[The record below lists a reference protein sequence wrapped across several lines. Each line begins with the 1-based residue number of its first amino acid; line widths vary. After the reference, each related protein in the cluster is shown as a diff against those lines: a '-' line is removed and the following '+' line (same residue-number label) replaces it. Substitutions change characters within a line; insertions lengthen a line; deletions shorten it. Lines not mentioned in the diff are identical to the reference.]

1 MTDKEERE
9 VLRRYLRQYLS
20 AKRRKCDLERRRA
33 QLQQDMQCP
42 LGAVRYDGMPR
53 SSSPSEGAAAFAYR
67 IDEVEQRICAQ
78 QDEMARAALE
88 IMDIIDF
95 LEPGSLEREVIEK
108 RYMDGM
114 GWHAIERDIPISRSQ
129 GSVYETRAIDTLRTY
144 AKVRSMV
151 GLGAGMEKSG
161 YEPQ

>member
-53 SSSPSEGAAAFAYR
+53 SGSPSEGAADTAAGRVKSR
-67 IDEVEQRICAQ
+67 ISVTSSSCI
-78 QDEMARAALE
+78 ARSASSRSCCGWEATRY
-88 IMDIIDF
+88 DF
-95 LEPGSLEREVIEK
+95 RVDPTEHLEPDE
-108 RYMDGM
+108 
-114 GWHAIERDIPISRSQ
+114 
-129 GSVYETRAIDTLRTY
+129 
-144 AKVRSMV
+144 
-151 GLGAGMEKSG
+151 
-161 YEPQ
+161 

>member
-53 SSSPSEGAAAFAYR
+53 SGSPSEGAAAFAYR

-129 GSVYETRAIDTLRTY
+129 GSVYETRAIDALRTY
-144 AKVRSMV
+144 AKVRNMV
-151 GLGAGMEKSG
+151 GLGERGE
-161 YEPQ
+161 

>member
-53 SSSPSEGAAAFAYR
+53 SGSPSEGAAAFAYR
-67 IDEVEQRICAQ
+67 IDEVEQRIRAQ

-114 GWHAIERDIPISRSQ
+114 AGTPSSAIFRSAA
-129 GSVYETRAIDTLRTY
+129 VRAACTKPAPLMPCGRTQ
-144 AKVRSMV
+144 R
-151 GLGAGMEKSG
+151 
-161 YEPQ
+161 

>member
-53 SSSPSEGAAAFAYR
+53 SGSPSEGAAAFAYR
-67 IDEVEQRICAQ
+67 IDEVEQRIRAQ
-78 QDEMARAALE
+78 QAKWLAQRWRSWTSLTFWSRAVWNAR
-88 IMDIIDF
+88 
-95 LEPGSLEREVIEK
+95 SSRK

-129 GSVYETRAIDTLRTY
+129 GSVYRN
-144 AKVRSMV
+144 
-151 GLGAGMEKSG
+151 
-161 YEPQ
+161 PCH

>member
-53 SSSPSEGAAAFAYR
+53 SGSPS
-67 IDEVEQRICAQ
+67 EVEQRICAQ

-129 GSVYETRAIDTLRTY
+129 GSVYETRAIDALRTY

-151 GLGAGMEKSG
+151 GLGERGE
-161 YEPQ
+161 

>member
-53 SSSPSEGAAAFAYR
+53 SGSPSEGAAAFAYR
-67 IDEVEQRICAQ
+67 IDEVEQRADKVAEEFC
-78 QDEMARAALE
+78 
-88 IMDIIDF
+88 
-95 LEPGSLEREVIEK
+95 
-108 RYMDGM
+108 DGYCR
-114 GWHAIERDIPISRSQ
+114 WPS
-129 GSVYETRAIDTLRTY
+129 
-144 AKVRSMV
+144 
-151 GLGAGMEKSG
+151 
-161 YEPQ
+161 

>member
-9 VLRRYLRQYLS
+9 VLRRYLRQYLA

-42 LGAVRYDGMPR
+42 LSAVRYDGMPR
-53 SSSPSEGAAAFAYR
+53 SGSPSEGAAAFAYR
-67 IDEVEQRICAQ
+67 IDEVEQRIRAQ
-78 QDEMARAALE
+78 QDEMARSALE

-151 GLGAGMEKSG
+151 GLGERGE
-161 YEPQ
+161 ET

>member
-53 SSSPSEGAAAFAYR
+53 SGSPSEGAAAFAYR
-67 IDEVEQRICAQ
+67 IDEVEQRADKVAEEFCDGYCRWPSEVKDQRDLIELHCS
-78 QDEMARAALE
+78 EC
-88 IMDIIDF
+88 IITE
-95 LEPGSLEREVIEK
+95 LLQMGGNEV
-108 RYMDGM
+108 
-114 GWHAIERDIPISRSQ
+114 
-129 GSVYETRAIDTLRTY
+129 
-144 AKVRSMV
+144 
-151 GLGAGMEKSG
+151 
-161 YEPQ
+161 